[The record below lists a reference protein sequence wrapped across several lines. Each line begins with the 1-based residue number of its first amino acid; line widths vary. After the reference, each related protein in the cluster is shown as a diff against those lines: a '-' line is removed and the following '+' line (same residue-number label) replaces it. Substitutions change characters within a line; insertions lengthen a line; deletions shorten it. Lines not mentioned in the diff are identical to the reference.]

1 MIIISRSTSSS
12 IISKSDT
19 SQDTKNVNS
28 KLPPKIRLKQIQ
40 ENSSKDTS
48 EKFEKAGKLRLKSL
62 KDLMPLDENTT
73 EKSNCKTSF
82 ETDDLEISHV
92 ETTTKTSDII
102 YDEQKIME
110 KTTENDAMKDEM
122 PQYIEILEQ
131 PAGNR
136 LRFR

>member
-40 ENSSKDTS
+40 ENSS